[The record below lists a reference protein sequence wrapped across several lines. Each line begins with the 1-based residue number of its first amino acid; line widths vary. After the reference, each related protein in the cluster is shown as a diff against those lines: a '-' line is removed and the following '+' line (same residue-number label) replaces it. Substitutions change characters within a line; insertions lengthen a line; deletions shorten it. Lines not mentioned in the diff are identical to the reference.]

1 MTFLST
7 LKQETKRIFTD
18 VTIVLTIIGGVIF
31 YSFLYPQPYLKQSV
45 SKLDIS
51 VVDYDKSDVSRDI
64 VFSLNATAQI
74 SVAREDFSE
83 EDAKKSLLSDEV
95 KAIIVIP
102 KNFKRDLALNKSPT
116 IAIGADSSYF
126 LIYGGVLEGAMKS
139 ILTKSATIKVANLL
153 KEQVPLGRAKESYSA
168 YSLNII
174 NLFNKNNSYT
184 QYVIPAIFVLILQQT
199 LLIGLGIFGGGINES
214 MKNKEEGYFNTAPI
228 LYMFTSRV
236 LIFGS
241 IFLLHLLFYFGYSFE
256 LFGVTHLA
264 NMYELL
270 TFSMAFLMATL
281 GLGILLG
288 TLFNSREV
296 ATPAVLFSSLPLAFS
311 AGFIWP
317 VEEVPEIIRFLTMF
331 APVTPAIDGFLALN
345 QFGAEFYMVMD
356 SYALLWL
363 QAISYFTLAYFLFRQ
378 KRKKL
383 SAITQFNM
391 LK

>member
-7 LKQETKRIFTD
+7 LKQEAKRIFTD

-45 SKLDIS
+45 SKLAIS

-64 VFSLNATAQI
+64 IFSLNATAQI
-74 SVAREDFSE
+74 LVAREDLSE

-139 ILTKSATIKVANLL
+139 ILTQSASIKVANLL
-153 KEQVPLGRAKESYSA
+153 KKQVPLGMAKESYSA

-214 MKNKEEGYFNTAPI
+214 IKNKEEGYFNTAPI
-228 LYMFTSRV
+228 LYMFSSRV
-236 LIFGS
+236 IVFGS
-241 IFLLHLLFYFGYSFE
+241 IFFIHLLFYFGYSFE

-264 NMYELL
+264 NIYELL
-270 TFSMAFLMATL
+270 TFATPFLMATL

-296 ATPAVLFSSLPLAFS
+296 ATPAILFSSLPLAFS

-317 VEEVPEIIRFLTMF
+317 IEEVPEIIHFVSMF
-331 APVTPAIDGFLALN
+331 VPVIPAIDGFLALN
-345 QFGAEFYMVMD
+345 QFGAEFYMVID
-356 SYALLWL
+356 SYAILWM
-363 QAISYFTLAYFLFRQ
+363 QAISYFTLAYFFFRQ
-378 KRKKL
+378 KRKK
-383 SAITQFNM
+383 ITPINQVNM